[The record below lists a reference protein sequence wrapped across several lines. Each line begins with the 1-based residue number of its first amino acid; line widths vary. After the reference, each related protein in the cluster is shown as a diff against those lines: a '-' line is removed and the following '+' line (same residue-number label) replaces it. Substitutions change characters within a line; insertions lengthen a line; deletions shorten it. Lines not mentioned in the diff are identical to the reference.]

1 MFLSKEKVK
10 APRNLRT
17 ARLSVVKNHIS
28 TPVIQTNVSTP
39 NKVIKAL
46 YDYNA
51 SSPHELSFKRGDF
64 FLVTGREGDEQFY
77 EAFNPMTNSR
87 GTVPVQYFQALEKHE
102 KVMTESSNK
111 KVEGKT
117 HTHIYIHIHT
127 HPHTSTHIHTH
138 THTHTHT
145 QRYTY
150 FYIHYFIAKSQPL
163 YGLVMYDF
171 KAERSDELDAKAGE
185 AIIVMAQSNSEWYV
199 AKPIGRLGGPGLIPV
214 SFVDI
219 RDAATGRTVENHPAQ
234 SFQKV
239 EDWKKKSQGYE
250 EGSIPLEHQMQDM
263 RIAEEEEEEEEGQ
276 DLYDDYFAEK
286 KVEEGSTV
294 VSAHVDSYILEA
306 DQYWFIVFAR
316 LMNGKHRIL
325 YRLYEDFYDFHV
337 NFLQE
342 FPLEAGKKDQ
352 KRILPFM
359 PGPVD
364 NVDNEITE
372 ERSKSLSTYCSE
384 LLRLPNYLSESI
396 WVQEQL
402 FGIHEGDV
410 ETETDPSQP
419 SDKKIKVK
427 IVYKDEI
434 FAIKVPVPS
443 SLQFLQDKV
452 TERLK
457 FQAQLLQKDES
468 NNYIQL
474 TTHAFEEAVKLGKLT
489 VFAG

>member
-1 MFLSKEKVK
+1 
-10 APRNLRT
+10 
-17 ARLSVVKNHIS
+17 
-28 TPVIQTNVSTP
+28 
-39 NKVIKAL
+39 
-46 YDYNA
+46 
-51 SSPHELSFKRGDF
+51 
-64 FLVTGREGDEQFY
+64 
-77 EAFNPMTNSR
+77 MTNSR

-111 KVEGKT
+111 KIE
-117 HTHIYIHIHT
+117 
-127 HPHTSTHIHTH
+127 
-138 THTHTHT
+138 
-145 QRYTY
+145 
-150 FYIHYFIAKSQPL
+150 AKSQPL

-263 RIAEEEEEEEEGQ
+263 RITEEEEEE

-384 LLRLPNYLSESI
+384 LLRLPSYLSESI

-410 ETETDPSQP
+410 ETETDPNQP

-457 FQAQLLQKDES
+457 FQVQLLQKDES
-468 NNYIQL
+468 DNYIQL